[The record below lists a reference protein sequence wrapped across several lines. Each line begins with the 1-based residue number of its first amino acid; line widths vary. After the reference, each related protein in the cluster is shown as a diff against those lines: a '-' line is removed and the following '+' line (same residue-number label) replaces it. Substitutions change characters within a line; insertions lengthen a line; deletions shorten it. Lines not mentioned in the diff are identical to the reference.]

1 MARQDVYYA
10 DYLQLDKILDAQYP
24 ESDKEGVD
32 AHDEM
37 LFIVIHQAYELW
49 FKQILFEVDS
59 ISKIMSKSEIDD
71 NAPDLHVIT
80 HRLERVKKILD
91 VLVQQVDIIETMT
104 PLDFLDF
111 RDLLRPASGF
121 QSIQFKFLEAR
132 LGLKFK
138 DRHGKDYYISHL
150 KEEDKKKVAEQEAK
164 KSIIELVNDW
174 LERLPFFDDDEL
186 WADYNAVSESS
197 PEMHKFWSD
206 YRSLYAEGLLDA
218 EKGNVK
224 LFDQLFFDHEYCKN
238 LSLSPLANRRALF
251 IMLYRDM
258 PLFTMPHKLLTQLL
272 DLDELLSMWRFR
284 HVNMV
289 HRIIG
294 TRVGTGGSSGKD
306 YLRAAMDKHY
316 IFKDVAQLTS
326 FLIPRNK
333 LPKLSNALIDQLS
346 FEYH

>member
-10 DYLQLDKILDAQYP
+10 DYLQLDKILDAQFP
-24 ESDKEGVD
+24 ESDKEGIE

-49 FKQILFEVDS
+49 FKQILYETES
-59 ISKIMSKSEIDD
+59 IGEIMSKSEIND

-80 HRLERVKKILD
+80 HRIERIKKILQ
-91 VLVQQVDIIETMT
+91 VLVQQIDIIETMT

-132 LGLKFK
+132 LGLKFEN
-138 DRHGKDYYISHL
+138 RHGKDYYISHL
-150 KEEDKKKVAEQEAK
+150 REEDKKKVADMEAK
-164 KSIIELVNDW
+164 PSILELVNEW
-174 LERLPFFDDDEL
+174 LERLPFFDDNKYWDNYE
-186 WADYNAVSESS
+186 AVSETS

-218 EKGNVK
+218 EKGNVNM
-224 LFDQLFFDHEYCKN
+224 FDKLFFDQEFCKN
-238 LSLSPLANRRALF
+238 NSLSPLANRRALF

-258 PLFTMPHKLLTQLL
+258 PLFTLPHKLLTQLL

-316 IFKDVAQLTS
+316 IFKDIAQLTS
-326 FLIPRNK
+326 FLIPRTK
-333 LPKLSNALIDQLS
+333 LPKLSDTLINQLS
-346 FEYH
+346 FEHH